1 MFDAAAQGEIVLLEK
16 RGIPHSFWGIAAI
29 LAVLAVNSAAY
40 LAHRRKKHILRKRF
54 EKRIAERK
62 QKRALRKKT
71 LLEKREAVSKGKEP
85 ESSEKTQNSEKQA
98 GDQE

>member
-29 LAVLAVNSAAY
+29 LAVLAVTLAAY
-40 LAHRRKKHILRKRF
+40 LVHRRKKHLLRKRF

-62 QKRALRKKT
+62 QKRALRKEV
-71 LLEKREAVSKGKEP
+71 LLEKKKGVLKEKEP
-85 ESSEKTQNSEKQA
+85 ESSEKLQNSEEA
-98 GDQE
+98 GGNQG